1 MIRELLDQL
10 LTLYNFFSVTS
21 ENHFPSQAFDF
32 HTRNNVVNFPKD
44 SFGNSEETFTNWPR
58 ASVLQTK
65 KYKDRKTPSSYNCFS
80 MGIVIKCY

>member
-21 ENHFPSQAFDF
+21 ENHLPSQAFDF

-44 SFGNSEETFTNWPR
+44 SFGNSEETFTN
-58 ASVLQTK
+58 
-65 KYKDRKTPSSYNCFS
+65 
-80 MGIVIKCY
+80 